1 MSDRNKTNSD
11 SIHPEDKEKEEK
23 YYQDEIDEAAED
35 YFLDDEIDEDDE
47 DYFFDEEEEPEEEHA
62 RTDTGRGQAKQP
74 RDMARTQVIPDVI
87 EVRSSVQKDAEYDT
101 GSGRYYE
108 DEYEEDGEFEEE
120 DEEIEFEDIFEEE
133 EPKKKNKKSGKK
145 KGRKKKSMKKLWII
159 TGSVVAAVA
168 VVYIGAVSYTHLDV
182 YKRQGSNWRDWVM

>member
-87 EVRSSVQKDAEYDT
+87 EVRSSV
-101 GSGRYYE
+101 
-108 DEYEEDGEFEEE
+108 
-120 DEEIEFEDIFEEE
+120 
-133 EPKKKNKKSGKK
+133 
-145 KGRKKKSMKKLWII
+145 L
-159 TGSVVAAVA
+159 
-168 VVYIGAVSYTHLDV
+168 
-182 YKRQGSNWRDWVM
+182 